1 MKLAK
6 AGFEYH
12 IPVNPGLVIYSIEKA
27 GRKCYKS
34 QMSENTEEGAKFI
47 KEVLIAHKH
56 ESVLEHASISLDIT
70 CDTGISHELVRH
82 RLASFSQE
90 STRYCNYSKDKFG
103 HEITVIRPV
112 WFNKITNERADEIVR
127 HAKAGFKDTLKTPM
141 DDLER
146 EFVAWYLSCENSEL
160 EYFEML
166 ENGASP
172 QQARDVLPKS
182 LKTEIVMTANIREWR
197 HILKLRAAGEAGKP
211 HPQMLE
217 VMVPVLKDFQQ
228 KLPALFED
236 IVPMDIPDGGYTWD
250 PPLDDEDLIT
260 EED

>member
-12 IPVNPGLVIYSIEKA
+12 VPVNPGLVIYSIEKA
-27 GRKCYKS
+27 GRNCYKS
-34 QMSENTEEGAKFI
+34 PMSTNTEEGSKF
-47 KEVLIAHKH
+47 VATLIANKH
-56 ESVLEHASISLDIT
+56 ESVLEHAIISLDIT
-70 CDTGISHELVRH
+70 CDTGVSHELVRH

-103 HEITVIRPV
+103 REITVIRPV
-112 WFNKITNERADEIVR
+112 WFNSITNERA
-127 HAKAGFKDTLKTPM
+127 AKLIEYTKAPLNEKPDNVLPTTY
-141 DDLER
+141 LER
-146 EFVAWYLSCENSEL
+146 AYIAWYLSCEKAEQ

-166 ENGASP
+166 ENGSTP
-172 QQARDVLPKS
+172 QEARDVLPKS
-182 LKTEIVMTANIREWR
+182 LKTVVTMTANIREWR

-217 VMVPVLKDFQQ
+217 IMVPVLKSFQSI
-228 KLPALFED
+228 LPALFND
-236 IVPMDIPDGGYTWD
+236 ITPMEVPDKGYTWD
-250 PPLDDEDLIT
+250 PPMEEADI